1 LDRGDKTE
9 SNYSVLSTKIAGLA
23 EHINEKGLKKNWI
36 ALFFFFKKV
45 QFEQV

>member
-23 EHINEKGLKKNWI
+23 EHINEKGLKKTG
-36 ALFFFFKKV
+36 LRFFFLQKNPI
-45 QFEQV
+45 